1 MRVRLTVLVTRPRVL
16 AEMVL
21 DRLGV
26 RIPNFMDPM
35 IEGTSHPVSRVL
47 WPLRAGDHPS
57 VNAITGILQPSG
69 CAAYPDAQ
77 ASSPRT
83 RPRPRGLLGL
93 APAVCFLWHC
103 PAGHPGW
110 ALPTTLLC
118 GARTFLDSSR
128 LPRSP
133 GWLVRPSILRSLPHR
148 RHTGNGA
155 ILRETPR
162 CAPESGRTP
171 RNARRRPRRLRHRCA
186 GQPDSQQ
193 CHIPHTPRGRAWHT
207 PSRCARAA
215 SRRA

>member
-93 APAVCFLWHC
+93 APSGVCRAVTVTDDAVGPYPAVSPSPARKPAVCFLSRGSPRVGVTHH
-103 PAGHPGW
+103 PALWSPDFPRQLKT
-110 ALPTTLLC
+110 AAITRMARPTVDSTVIAASSPH
-118 GARTFLDSSR
+118 GQRRNSQRDSSVR
-128 LPRSP
+128 TRIRSH
-133 GWLVRPSILRSLPHR
+133 SSQ
-148 RHTGNGA
+148 
-155 ILRETPR
+155 
-162 CAPESGRTP
+162 RTT
-171 RNARRRPRRLRHRCA
+171 
-186 GQPDSQQ
+186 S
-193 CHIPHTPRGRAWHT
+193 
-207 PSRCARAA
+207 SSAA
-215 SRRA
+215 AT